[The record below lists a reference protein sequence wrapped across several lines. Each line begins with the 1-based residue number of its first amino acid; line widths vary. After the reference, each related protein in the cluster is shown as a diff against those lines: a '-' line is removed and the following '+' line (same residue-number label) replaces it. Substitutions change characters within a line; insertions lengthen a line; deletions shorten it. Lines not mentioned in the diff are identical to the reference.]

1 MVVML
6 ILMIMTWRTTDSYDS
21 QLRDYSIYG
30 SSIYPTTILYL
41 PLAFPPI
48 VSNFSDS
55 NSVSI
60 YILIHYDFDDLM
72 RLRML
77 QLMVLISCVFSVC
90 HLIIIDVKMY
100 YVTCL
105 VSCKSSSF

>member
-1 MVVML
+1 MA
-6 ILMIMTWRTTDSYDS
+6 
-21 QLRDYSIYG
+21 
-30 SSIYPTTILYL
+30 ILYF

-48 VSNFSDS
+48 VSDFSDS
-55 NSVSI
+55 NSISI
-60 YILIHYDFDDLM
+60 YIVIHFDFDDLM

-90 HLIIIDVKMY
+90 HLIIIDVTMY
-100 YVTCL
+100 YVTCF

>member
-1 MVVML
+1 MA
-6 ILMIMTWRTTDSYDS
+6 
-21 QLRDYSIYG
+21 
-30 SSIYPTTILYL
+30 ILYF

-48 VSNFSDS
+48 VLDLSDS

-60 YILIHYDFDDLM
+60 KIVIHFYFDDLM

-77 QLMVLISCVFSVC
+77 QLIILISCVFNVC
-90 HLIIIDVKMY
+90 HLIIIDVTMY
-100 YVTCL
+100 YVTCF

>member
-1 MVVML
+1 MA
-6 ILMIMTWRTTDSYDS
+6 
-21 QLRDYSIYG
+21 
-30 SSIYPTTILYL
+30 ILYL

-48 VSNFSDS
+48 VSDFSDS

-60 YILIHYDFDDLM
+60 YIVIHFDFDDLM

-90 HLIIIDVKMY
+90 HLIIIDVTMY
-100 YVTCL
+100 YVTCF